1 MYNIIMK
8 IVILDTAAVKQR
20 NMNFDFLKKYGEVI
34 SYDITEYN
42 EIINRIID
50 ADIVVTNK
58 VPIDKN
64 IIDNCKNLK
73 FISVL
78 ATGYNIIDTEYA
90 RKKGIIVSNVP
101 KYSTESVVQLT
112 FAFILEIACKINLHN
127 SLVKSGEW
135 AKHNIFCLCRDQ
147 MFELSGKTIGIIGYG
162 AIGKRVAEVAKTFGM
177 NVLVNTRTKREN
189 CVELEYLFNNSDII
203 TLHCPLTKENKEMID
218 YNSIMKM
225 KDDVIIINTA
235 RGGLVNEKDVSDAL
249 NSGKIAYFA
258 ADVLS
263 TEPPKSDNPILKA
276 KNTIITSHIA
286 WMTDEAL
293 ERLMRITDENVKS
306 YLSGKPI
313 NVV

>member
-1 MYNIIMK
+1 
-8 IVILDTAAVKQR
+8 
-20 NMNFDFLKKYGEVI
+20 
-34 SYDITEYN
+34 
-42 EIINRIID
+42 
-50 ADIVVTNK
+50 
-58 VPIDKN
+58 
-64 IIDNCKNLK
+64 
-73 FISVL
+73 
-78 ATGYNIIDTEYA
+78 
-90 RKKGIIVSNVP
+90 
-101 KYSTESVVQLT
+101 
-112 FAFILEIACKINLHN
+112 
-127 SLVKSGEW
+127 
-135 AKHNIFCLCRDQ
+135 